1 MTALPREVR
10 RVVVLVEGR
19 SDVAVVRA
27 LLDRRPP
34 PDVAGV
40 EVVSMEGV
48 TNIERHLT
56 RIEATTPGADVAGLC
71 DLAEAGFLV
80 RALQR
85 RGHAVSGPA
94 DLPRHGF
101 FVCDADLED
110 ELIRAVGP
118 RTVAQALTELGD
130 EGRFL
135 TFQQQPEWR
144 DRPLHDQL
152 RRFAGSRS
160 GRKEQLASA
169 LARRLDDAVMP
180 APLTG
185 LVEHVVRGTTPAP
198 TDRTD

>member
-1 MTALPREVR
+1 VTALPREER

-19 SDVAVVRA
+19 SDVAVVRV

-34 PDVAGV
+34 EELVGV

-48 TNIERHLT
+48 TNIERHLS
-56 RIEATTPGADVAGLC
+56 RLEATAPAADVTGLC
-71 DLAEAGFLV
+71 DVAEAGFLV

-101 FVCDADLED
+101 FVCDVDLED

-118 RTVAQALTELGD
+118 QAVADALADLGD
-130 EGRFL
+130 EGRFV
-135 TFQQQPEWR
+135 TFRQQPEWR

-160 GRKEQLASA
+160 GRKELLAGA
-169 LARRLDDAVMP
+169 LAARLDPTNLPTPLRGIVDRVVAG
-180 APLTG
+180 APP
-185 LVEHVVRGTTPAP
+185 GTARQT
-198 TDRTD
+198 